1 MTPTQHFGD
10 LQVAFP
16 QLLLVGPGETFGSKA
31 TPGVH
36 HCHHPLP
43 VQLQANEQVEDANYQ
58 HGEQEEDHR
67 GNQDDQVV
75 HPGGLDHI

>member
-10 LQVAFP
+10 LQVAFS
-16 QLLLVGPGETFGSKA
+16 QLLLVGAGETSGPKA

-36 HCHHPLP
+36 HSHHPLS

-58 HGEQEEDHR
+58 HGEHEEDQC
-67 GNQDDQVV
+67 GNQDDHVV
-75 HPGGLDHI
+75 HPGRLDHN